1 MARINIEI
9 TENELRQLVVDRL
22 RDTLGNAALTESDVV
37 IEVKSDQNYKSEWEK
52 ASFRARYSGE
62 I

>member
-22 RDTLGNAALTESDVV
+22 RDTLGNAVLTESDVV
-37 IEVKSDQNYKSEWEK
+37 VEVKSDQNYKSEWEK
-52 ASFRARYSGE
+52 ASFRVRYSGE